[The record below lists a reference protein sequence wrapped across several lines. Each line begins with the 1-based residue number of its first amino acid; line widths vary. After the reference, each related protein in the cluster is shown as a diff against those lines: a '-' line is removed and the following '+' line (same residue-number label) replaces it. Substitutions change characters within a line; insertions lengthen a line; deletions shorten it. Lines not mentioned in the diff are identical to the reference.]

1 MAGAEKDVEGKKRKR
16 MGNIITIEERDSQE
30 SLEKVS
36 DFLFFLI
43 LSPSC
48 VILSFHPF
56 PLQFLHPEKKMESGE
71 QRPEVRGG
79 EQVGARGVQQL
90 EGRRLRYPLR
100 RPFPYSC
107 EQHLNCLY
115 GIPRP

>member
-1 MAGAEKDVEGKKRKR
+1 MAHTQKVEEEKRRVDH
-16 MGNIITIEERDSQE
+16 IITLQRGDSQE

-36 DFLFFLI
+36 NFYF
-43 LSPSC
+43 SPAYIIS
-48 VILSFHPF
+48 SFYPF
-56 PLQFLHPEKKMESGE
+56 PLQFPPPEKKMESGE
-71 QRPEVRGG
+71 QAPEVRGE

-107 EQHLNCLY
+107 IQHLNCLY

>member
-1 MAGAEKDVEGKKRKR
+1 MAHAEKDEVEKNMRED
-16 MGNIITIEERDSQE
+16 NIITLKHGDSQE
-30 SLEKVS
+30 SLDEVNN
-36 DFLFFLI
+36 FIF
-43 LSPSC
+43 LSPAY
-48 VILSFHPF
+48 VILSFYPS

-71 QRPEVRGG
+71 QLPEVRGG

-100 RPFPYSC
+100 RPFPNSC